1 MKWKTDVAKKG
12 RQVKTASSISAAW
25 EKARGIGGN
34 LESDIDDDGD
44 EQNKKFLIC
53 ESAAFEL
60 I

>member
-34 LESDIDDDGD
+34 LKSDSDGD
-44 EQNKKFLIC
+44 AQNKGFLIL
-53 ESAAFEL
+53 ESADIAMF
-60 I
+60 